1 MGVVHTAATGGQC
14 CLRRTSLNLSFFSLY
29 DVRQQKR
36 NLKVIINSTFFFKFS
51 WQTKENVFS
60 SSSSS
65 VKLTLYS
72 EWGVRGGPQSHL
84 DNWKRQT
91 EVRPRY
97 DGDKRR
103 RWHCSSASSSLLL
116 FISAVK
122 EVSVITPEHVTFTS
136 PAVTAFQHPSPPLTP
151 SPRRRPPLP
160 QSGGFEGPSSH
171 ISWFQWQIH
180 YWAPGLTM
188 CCCCSC
194 QPPPPPPRH
203 IITGGLCPQ

>member
-1 MGVVHTAATGGQC
+1 M
-14 CLRRTSLNLSFFSLY
+14 
-29 DVRQQKR
+29 
-36 NLKVIINSTFFFKFS
+36 
-51 WQTKENVFS
+51 
-60 SSSSS
+60 
-65 VKLTLYS
+65 
-72 EWGVRGGPQSHL
+72 
-84 DNWKRQT
+84 
-91 EVRPRY
+91 RPRY

-194 QPPPPPPRH
+194 QPPPPPTSHHHRGSVSSVDRTVH
-203 IITGGLCPQ
+203 SNYWGGGATQTSTLKTPNSSLCFPLTHFTTEFHFISTLWLLVVDFSTLKEFEGSTSPANLQLAYG